1 MLNFFLI
8 AHLVLEVTWSQ
19 NMKEVKY
26 FLIYQQILI
35 YIDKEATPGQID
47 YYFQV
52 SPWKFPK
59 YCYTKLHIHA
69 ELFINV

>member
-1 MLNFFLI
+1 M
-8 AHLVLEVTWSQ
+8 VT
-19 NMKEVKY
+19 EHER
-26 FLIYQQILI
+26 IQILFDLPANSK

>member
-26 FLIYQQILI
+26 FLIYQQILNTSI
-35 YIDKEATPGQID
+35 KKPHQA
-47 YYFQV
+47 
-52 SPWKFPK
+52 K
-59 YCYTKLHIHA
+59 
-69 ELFINV
+69 

>member
-1 MLNFFLI
+1 M
-8 AHLVLEVTWSQ
+8 VTEHERSQ
-19 NMKEVKY
+19 IRFDLPANSK
-26 FLIYQQILI
+26 

-52 SPWKFPK
+52 SSWKFPK

>member
-26 FLIYQQILI
+26 FLIYQQILK

-52 SPWKFPK
+52 SP
-59 YCYTKLHIHA
+59 
-69 ELFINV
+69 